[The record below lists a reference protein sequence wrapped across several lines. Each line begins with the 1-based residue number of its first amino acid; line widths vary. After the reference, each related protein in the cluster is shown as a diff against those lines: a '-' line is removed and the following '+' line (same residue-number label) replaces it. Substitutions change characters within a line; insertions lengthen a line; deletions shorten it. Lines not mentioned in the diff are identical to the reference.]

1 MYIMGLLKYKA
12 VFTLFILCMF
22 SFSHAFAQEKGVVFT
37 SSDKDLERA
46 FKWAKEMALHYK
58 GQPGD
63 PVGPWYES
71 ALPPRDA
78 FCMRDVSH
86 QAIGGAILG
95 LDAENKNMLTLF
107 AKNSSAPKN
116 WCSWWEINKHG
127 VPAPED
133 YRSD

>member
-1 MYIMGLLKYKA
+1 
-12 VFTLFILCMF
+12 MF
-22 SFSHAFAQEKGVVFT
+22 KWLTVAICTAIGISAYGQAIRFG
-37 SSDKDLERA
+37 SSDTALVRA
-46 FKWAKEMALHYK
+46 FGWAKEQALHYK
-58 GQPGD
+58 GKPED

-86 QAIGGAILG
+86 QSVGGAILG

-107 AKNSSAPKN
+107 ARHVSESRN
-116 WCSWWEINKHG
+116 WCSYWEMNKKG